1 MYWLKKKVRTANLGK
16 HGVSLCKS
24 LCVLWKNCVCH
35 ASVRANDDGRI
46 SGNLKVV
53 GAMQVWEQRSNCA
66 MLALESA
73 FSVHCPKQTGGARRT
88 CQCVVSFF

>member
-1 MYWLKKKVRTANLGK
+1 MQKFVCVVEK
-16 HGVSLCKS
+16 LCG
-24 LCVLWKNCVCH
+24 H

-53 GAMQVWEQRSNCA
+53 GAVQVWEQRSNCA

-73 FSVHCPKQTGGARRT
+73 LTHCVPNQRILCDST
-88 CQCVVSFF
+88 SS